1 MDEELR
7 PLNPTTLSFEVEDLT
22 ELDLLLSARFI
33 TPDNAL
39 FEPPPAEEDFEG
51 FNILT
56 VFLDFVGGDTFP
68 DFPPKVFLPDV

>member
-39 FEPPPAEEDFEG
+39 FEPPPAEEYFEG